1 MVSFLSLCPSSH
13 RAAVLSLYVS
23 SIGRPRLLSPLQDV
37 GQQTRNDD
45 LQWQEINFLPTSR
58 DSQDG
63 GFNSYDERAHHEWG
77 TLILLHANI
86 AYADIQTRSEQ
97 LLSSD
102 LSKGS
107 SGYTRSFDSCTH
119 TPVLFN
125 PTSKIFVTY
134 EDAQSFKAK
143 GAYAKQM
150 GLAGVVGSFLL
161 PSALVLFR

>member
-1 MVSFLSLCPSSH
+1 MVSSLSLCPSSH

-77 TLILLHANI
+77 TLILLHAII
-86 AYADIQTRSEQ
+86 ANADIQTRSEQ

-107 SGYTRSFDSCTH
+107 SGYTRSFDCTQ

-125 PTSKIFVTY
+125 PTSKIFITY

>member
-1 MVSFLSLCPSSH
+1 MEDSTPTTKELISNGVCPLFVRNSAQFLTP
-13 RAAVLSLYVS
+13 
-23 SIGRPRLLSPLQDV
+23 
-37 GQQTRNDD
+37 
-45 LQWQEINFLPTSR
+45 ELPCK
-58 DSQDG
+58 
-63 GFNSYDERAHHEWG
+63 
-77 TLILLHANI
+77 
-86 AYADIQTRSEQ
+86 Q

-107 SGYTRSFDSCTH
+107 SGYTRSFDSCTQ

-161 PSALVLFR
+161 Q